1 MTRPRPRATD
11 PQPGGYTPAVAP
23 PGLRALV
30 FDVFGTVVDWRS
42 SVIREL
48 QTVGARHGVT
58 ADWGAFVDAW
68 RYEGYIGGIAR
79 INRGELPFMT
89 TDELHRRKLDELL
102 PAYGLDDLPEAERA
116 DLNRAWHRLDPWPD
130 SVPGLWRLKQ
140 RWIISTL
147 SNGNVALLVNMAKR
161 AGLPWD
167 CVLGADLLG
176 AFKPK
181 PEAYLAGARA
191 LGLEP
196 GQVMLV
202 AAHKADLKAAQAAGL
217 RTAFIP
223 RPAEAG
229 PNIAVDLTPD
239 PSFDLTAPDF
249 LELARLLD

>member
-1 MTRPRPRATD
+1 MPLRH
-11 PQPGGYTPAVAP
+11 V
-23 PGLRALV
+23 RALA
-30 FDVFGTVVDWRS
+30 FDVFGTVVDWRA
-42 SVIREL
+42 SVLREL
-48 QTVGARHGVT
+48 EALGARHGVA

-79 INRGELPFMT
+79 VNRGEWPFLT
-89 TDELHRRKLDELL
+89 ADELHRRKLDELL
-102 PAYGLDDLPEAERA
+102 PACGLGHLSEAERA

-140 RWIISTL
+140 RYLISTL

-167 CVLGADLLG
+167 CVLGADVLG

-181 PEAYLAGARA
+181 LEAYLAGARI

-202 AAHKADLKAAQAAGL
+202 AAHKSDLHAARAAGL
-217 RTAFIP
+217 RAAFIP

-229 PNIAVDLTPD
+229 PHATVDLSPD
-239 PSFDLTAPDF
+239 PAFDVTAPDF
-249 LELARLLD
+249 LELARLLESTP